1 MLAFLAPLLGVAGV
15 DEATKSLA
23 NWNVSWRLGIVYFV
37 IVLAIIIFAKARA
50 PHMLAGVKAPAAVE
64 SGEAGGDGKQ

>member
-23 NWNVSWRLGIVYFV
+23 NWNVSWRLGIVYFI
-37 IVLAIIIFAKARA
+37 IVLAFILVAKAKR
-50 PHMLAGVKAPAAVE
+50 PDMLAGLKEPKAAPE
-64 SGEAGGDGKQ
+64 DEK